1 MLSYASSQSSS
12 QVAVAHRRHHD
23 FIVHWQ
29 QVHARRR
36 GQDCEF
42 DPAAPPPAHPSDRPR
57 SHPSFLPPPPPPVP
71 PPPQEELQRKAD
83 PADKDQ
89 QEMLE
94 EMRQHLKKVR
104 GRNHCLPDA
113 WVPPAIHVPGRGQGL
128 PGSARVGFT
137 HLGLN
142 LTWSYPNMALV
153 SPTP

>member
-1 MLSYASSQSSS
+1 
-12 QVAVAHRRHHD
+12 
-23 FIVHWQ
+23 
-29 QVHARRR
+29 
-36 GQDCEF
+36 
-42 DPAAPPPAHPSDRPR
+42 
-57 SHPSFLPPPPPPVP
+57 
-71 PPPQEELQRKAD
+71 
-83 PADKDQ
+83 
-89 QEMLE
+89 MLE